1 MNSMTTN
8 WEDEE
13 NNRLVELSVTYRID
27 NDRLEIDA
35 ITPTSISFFD
45 PQTKQFDRKIKVW
58 TEAGR
63 QLISRT
69 YQQHIGTDRLR
80 LQIEDELLAGAR

>member
-13 NNRLVELSVTYRID
+13 NNRTVELSVAYRID
-27 NDRLEIDA
+27 NDRLEIDE
-35 ITPTSISFFD
+35 ITPSSISFFD
-45 PQTKQFDRKIKVW
+45 PQTKQFVRKIRVW

-63 QLISRT
+63 QLLSRT
-69 YQQHIGTDRLR
+69 YQQHVGADHLR
-80 LQIEDELLAGAR
+80 SQIEEELLAGTR